1 MPFISVIIPNYNHA
15 PYLRQRIDSVINQTY
30 QDFEI
35 IILDDLS
42 PDNSKEI
49 IEQYRDNSKIS
60 HIIYNDVNSGSTFK
74 QWNKGIDLAKGEW
87 VWIAESDDFCENIF
101 LETLVSLI
109 ETYKTAGLIYCQS
122 VFYNELE
129 NDLSPYRSTNNIIE
143 FIKKENFVEKK
154 LVPFTTLI
162 NASMAIF
169 KRDLYKQIPEDYT
182 NYRLAGD
189 WIFWAEIGSLADV
202 VISGKFLNYFRQH
215 SIKVSNNTKK
225 NGFNYFEEI
234 NVLKYF
240 KNRFQLDNNKYEN
253 ALFQHY
259 FRFLYDSFSFNEG
272 VKDKVNKLF
281 FDNFSVKLNKRVRKQ
296 ILADRFT
303 HRYIPKL
310 LKLFFNEK

>member
-143 FIKKENFVEKK
+143 FIEKENFVEKK
-154 LVPFTTLI
+154 LIPFTTLI

-169 KRDLYKQIPEDYT
+169 KKGLYKQIPEDYT

-225 NGFNYFEEI
+225 NGINYSEEI